1 MTSLPVVMADT
12 VTVPG
17 HPAWVSATST
27 TARVHVTVEAPDP
40 ISRLGAVCALGQ
52 HPELELDPAPR
63 PGTVA
68 VLFTDSPDTTTIER
82 LTAIGGLR
90 IVLVAGGPDAGV
102 LKAVEH
108 GVQVILWRRE
118 ATGQRL
124 LQAVLAAARGE
135 SCLPADLG
143 ERLLPQLARQHRE
156 EKCLG
161 PREVAVIRLVA
172 EGLNNE
178 TIALRLSYSQR
189 TIKKVLF
196 DVKTRL
202 DLHNRAHAVA
212 YAFRHGYL

>member
-1 MTSLPVVMADT
+1 MTSLPIVMADT
-12 VTVPG
+12 VT
-17 HPAWVSATST
+17 PAPMSARST
-27 TARVHVTVEAPDP
+27 ATRVHVTVEAPDP
-40 ISRLGAVCALGQ
+40 ISRLGAVCALRQ
-52 HPELELDPAPR
+52 HPELELLLDPAPR

-90 IVLVAGGPDAGV
+90 IVLVADAPDAGV

-156 EKCLG
+156 EKCLA

-178 TIALRLSYSQR
+178 AIALRLSYSQR

-202 DLHNRAHAVA
+202 DLHNRAHAVT